1 MTKIYNYGLAE
12 LRQCSDLS
20 DIAQLLGVKPR
31 FLSKSIYKTPGENKY
46 QAFKIKKKDGTDRE
60 ILSPNPDL
68 KFLQSRLSRLLYQC
82 YFDIYGAP
90 KNPMRVLSHGFQKK
104 RDLSIYTNACR
115 HTSRRFVFNTDL
127 EDFFPSLNFGRVRG
141 FFLKHDKFKLG
152 EKAATALSQLACFE
166 NSLPQGAPSSPII
179 SEFLAQPLD
188 IALQNLAKDHRC
200 TYSRY
205 VDDISFSTN
214 LREFPGKIALPFPIP
229 EKWIVGPKLE
239 HEINRCGF
247 KINTSKTR
255 MQVRTQWQSV
265 TSLTVNEG
273 VNIKKHYY
281 KGARFCAHAM
291 MTNGKA
297 HASNKLNIAYD
308 ELSSDQIWGK
318 LRHICDV
325 KDRSGAVQ
333 PLRNYNGSNPAPHY
347 LRLSGDYFHYHRI
360 HISPKPLVICEGKT
374 DYTYLKEAILW
385 HSGDARVAANLV
397 DISRFPAKWKK
408 TKGDHWGVDFVK
420 HSKSADR
427 FLDISGGGGNLV
439 KFCKLHIERTKK
451 FHSVAGQN
459 PVIVI
464 VDNDK
469 QSEGMW
475 SFIKDETNSSTM
487 VDGSKPYYKVSSNLY
502 VVPIPKPKGFA
513 GDVYI
518 EMLFPDPWLRHEIG
532 GRKLKIKQK
541 KGEKLKPS
549 EYGKGEFAD
558 KVIRANRG
566 SVDCSAFAPLL
577 GTLCDIVDGTAT

>member
-1 MTKIYNYGLAE
+1 MAKIYNYGISE
-12 LRQCSDLS
+12 LQQCSDLS
-20 DIAQLLGVKPR
+20 DIAYLLGVKPR
-31 FLSKSIYKTPGENKY
+31 FLSKSIYKTPSKNKY
-46 QAFKIKKKDGTDRE
+46 QAFKIKKKSGADRE
-60 ILSPNPDL
+60 ILAPNPEL
-68 KFLQSRLSRLLYQC
+68 KFMQSRLSRLLYQC

-127 EDFFPSLNFGRVRG
+127 EDFFPSFNFGRVRG

-152 EKAATALSQLACFE
+152 EKAATTISQLACFE

-188 IALQNLAKDHRC
+188 IALQKLAKDHRC

-214 LREFPGKIALPFPIP
+214 LREFPSKIAFPFPAP
-229 EKWIVGPKLE
+229 EKWIVGAKLE

-247 KINTSKTR
+247 KVNTSKTR
-255 MQVRTQWQSV
+255 MQSRTHWQSV
-265 TSLTVNEG
+265 TNLTVNEG
-273 VNIKKHYY
+273 VNIKKYYY
-281 KGARFCAHAM
+281 KGARFCAYAM
-291 MTNGKA
+291 MTSGKA

-325 KDRSGAVQ
+325 KDRSCAAQ

-385 HSGDARVAANLV
+385 HKGDARVAANLI
-397 DISRFPAKWKK
+397 DISKFPTKGKK

-439 KFCKLHIERTKK
+439 KFCKLHIERAKK
-451 FHSVAGQN
+451 FHSVAGQS

-475 SFIKDETNSSTM
+475 SFIKDVTNSSTK
-487 VDGSKPYYKVSSNLY
+487 VDGSKPFYKVSNNLY
-502 VVPIPKPKGFA
+502 VVPIPKPKGIA

-518 EMLFPDPWLRHEIG
+518 EKLFPDMWLKHEID

>member
-1 MTKIYNYGLAE
+1 MAKIYNYGLAE
-12 LRQCSDLS
+12 LQQCSDLS
-20 DIAQLLGVKPR
+20 DIAHLLGVQPK
-31 FLSKSIYKTPGENKY
+31 FLSKSIYKTPDENKY
-46 QAFKIKKKDGTDRE
+46 QAFKIIKKNGTDRE
-60 ILSPNPDL
+60 ILAPNPNL
-68 KFLQSRLSRLLYQC
+68 KFMQSRLSRLLYQC
-82 YFDIYGAP
+82 YFDIYGTP

-127 EDFFPSLNFGRVRG
+127 EDFFPSINFGRVRG
-141 FFLKHDKFKLG
+141 FFLKHNKFELG
-152 EKAATALSQLACFE
+152 EKAATTLSQLVCFE

-188 IALQNLAKDHRC
+188 IALQKLAKDYRC

-214 LREFPGKIALPFPIP
+214 LREFPSKIAFPFPVP
-229 EKWIVGPKLE
+229 EKWIVGSKLE
-239 HEINRCGF
+239 REINRCGF

-255 MQVRTQWQSV
+255 MQARTHWQSV
-265 TSLTVNEG
+265 TNLTVNEG

-297 HASNKLNIAYD
+297 HASTKLNIAYD

-318 LRHICDV
+318 LRHICDI
-325 KDRSGAVQ
+325 KDRSSAVQ

-347 LRLSGDYFHYHRI
+347 LRLSGDYFHYHRV
-360 HISPKPLVICEGKT
+360 HISPKPLIICEGKT

-385 HSGDARVAANLV
+385 HKDDARVVANLV
-397 DISRFPAKWKK
+397 DISRFPTKGKK
-408 TKGDHWGVDFVK
+408 SKGDHWGVDFVK

-439 KFCKLHIERTKK
+439 KFCRLHIERTKT
-451 FHSVAGQN
+451 FHSIAGQK

-475 SFIKDETNSSTM
+475 SFIKEETNSSAKI
-487 VDGSKPYYKVSSNLY
+487 DGSKPYYKVSSNLY
-502 VVPIPKPKGFA
+502 VVPIPKPKGLA

-518 EMLFPDPWLRHEIG
+518 EMLFLDLWLKHEIH
-532 GRKLKIKQK
+532 GRKLKIRQK

-577 GTLCDIVDGTAT
+577 WTLCDIVDGTAT